1 MVLDPIFQGQ
11 VALVT
16 GGSSGI
22 GRAASLAFAAQ
33 GAKVVVAS
41 RRFDEGQETVRLIQ
55 ATGGESIFVRTN
67 VSQAEE
73 VQALMARTVER
84 FGGLASLQQRRH
96 RGHPFVP
103 VEQYS
108 EATWD
113 HVIDI
118 NLKACS

>member
-1 MVLDPIFQGQ
+1 MVVDPIFQGQ

-41 RRFDEGQETVRLIQ
+41 RRIDEGQETVRLIQ
-55 ATGGESIFVRTN
+55 ATGGESIFVRTD

-84 FGGLASLQQRRH
+84 FGGSTSPSTTRASRAPLLCPSSNIARRLGT
-96 RGHPFVP
+96 R
-103 VEQYS
+103 S
-108 EATWD
+108 ST
-113 HVIDI
+113 
-118 NLKACS
+118 S